1 MEKEESRFIKY
12 PNEGELLSP
21 NEALVYIALR
31 SYMNKKTL
39 ECYPSMSTISEDI
52 HLSRNTI
59 SNCIKLLV
67 DKRYI
72 TRRKDGNKTI
82 YKFNEENRF
91 EPFSYEFLK
100 KEDLTPTEK
109 GVLILCQKHMI
120 KEAGYGNI
128 YYPDRELEK
137 LIDVSK
143 STLNRVFNSLKKKGY
158 LAMGNIVRADK
169 TLTKAKQFNL
179 TELEQAIV
187 FKLAEHDEKIEE
199 HNERIEENSENINI
213 LNKKVDDAD
222 KEIAKLKEEI
232 KSLQKQLK
240 LKNRLEESS
249 RLEEEEMYRI
259 RHGE

>member
-1 MEKEESRFIKY
+1 MEKEKSRFIKY

-21 NEALVYIALR
+21 NEALVYVALR
-31 SYMNKKTL
+31 SYMNNETL
-39 ECYPSMSTISEDI
+39 ECYPSVMTLSKDIKISRDTIY
-52 HLSRNTI
+52 T
-59 SNCIKLLV
+59 CIKKLV
-67 DKRYI
+67 DKGYI
-72 TRRKDGNKTI
+72 TRRKDGSKII

-128 YYPDRELEK
+128 FYPDRELEK
-137 LIDVSK
+137 LIDVSR

-158 LAMGNIVRADK
+158 LAMGNIVKADK

-179 TELEQAIV
+179 TELDQAIV
-187 FKLAEHDEKIEE
+187 FTLLEHGKDIDELKQRANKSDEIIDELTKRLE
-199 HNERIEENSENINI
+199 ALEKQER
-213 LNKKVDDAD
+213 LR
-222 KEIAKLKEEI
+222 
-232 KSLQKQLK
+232 Q
-240 LKNRLEESS
+240 RLEESS

>member
-1 MEKEESRFIKY
+1 MEKEKSRFIKY

-21 NEALVYIALR
+21 NDALVYVALR
-31 SYMNKKTL
+31 SYMNNETL
-39 ECYPSMSTISEDI
+39 ECYPSIDTICEDSK
-52 HLSRNTI
+52 LSRVTV
-59 SNCIKLLV
+59 SNSLKKLV
-67 DKRYI
+67 DKGYI
-72 TRRKDGNKTI
+72 TRRRDGNKMI

-120 KEAGYGNI
+120 KEAGYGDI
-128 YYPDRELEK
+128 YYSNRELEK
-137 LIDVSK
+137 LIDVSR

-179 TELEQAIV
+179 TELDQAIV
-187 FKLAEHDEKIEE
+187 FTLLEHGKDIDELKQRANKSDEIIDELTKRLE
-199 HNERIEENSENINI
+199 ALEKQER
-213 LNKKVDDAD
+213 LR
-222 KEIAKLKEEI
+222 
-232 KSLQKQLK
+232 QK
-240 LKNRLEESS
+240 LEESS

>member
-21 NEALVYIALR
+21 NEALVYVALR
-31 SYMNKKTL
+31 SYMNNETL
-39 ECYPSMSTISEDI
+39 ECYPSIDTICEDSK
-52 HLSRNTI
+52 LSRVTV
-59 SNCIKLLV
+59 SNSLKKLV
-67 DKRYI
+67 DKGYI
-72 TRRKDGNKTI
+72 TRKKDGNKMI

-120 KEAGYGNI
+120 KEAGYGDI
-128 YYPDRELEK
+128 YYSNRELEK
-137 LIDVSK
+137 LIDVSR

-187 FKLAEHDEKIEE
+187 FKLAEHE
-199 HNERIEENSENINI
+199 ERIEENSENIDI
-213 LNKKVDDAD
+213 LNKKVDDND
-222 KEIAKLKEEI
+222 REIEKLKEEI
-232 KSLQKQLK
+232 RLLKKQLK
-240 LKNRLEESS
+240 LKNQLEESS
-249 RLEEEEMYRI
+249 RLAEEELYRI
-259 RHGE
+259 RHGEKVD

>member
-1 MEKEESRFIKY
+1 MEKEKSRFIKY

-21 NEALVYIALR
+21 NEALVYVALR
-31 SYMNKKTL
+31 SYMNDETL
-39 ECYPSMSTISEDI
+39 ECYPSVMTLSKDI
-52 HLSRNTI
+52 KLSRDTI
-59 SNCIKLLV
+59 YNCIKKLV
-67 DKRYI
+67 DKGYI
-72 TRRKDGNKTI
+72 TRRKDGNKVI

-120 KEAGYGNI
+120 KEVGYGTI

-137 LIDVSK
+137 LIDVSR
-143 STLNRVFNSLKKKGY
+143 STLNRVFSSLKKKGY
-158 LAMGNIVRADK
+158 LAMGNIVRANK

-199 HNERIEENSENINI
+199 HDERIEENSENIDI
-213 LNKKVDDAD
+213 LNKKLDNNDR
-222 KEIAKLKEEI
+222 EIEKLKEEI
-232 KSLQKQLK
+232 RLLKKQLK
-240 LKNRLEESS
+240 LKNQLEESS
-249 RLEEEEMYRI
+249 RLVEEELYRI

>member
-1 MEKEESRFIKY
+1 MEKEKSRFIKY

-21 NEALVYIALR
+21 NEALVYVALR
-31 SYMNKKTL
+31 SYMNNETL
-39 ECYPSMSTISEDI
+39 ECYPSVMTLSKDIKISRDTIY
-52 HLSRNTI
+52 T
-59 SNCIKLLV
+59 CIKKLV
-67 DKRYI
+67 DKGYI
-72 TRRKDGNKTI
+72 TRRKDGSKII

-128 YYPDRELEK
+128 FYPDRELEK
-137 LIDVSK
+137 LIDVSR

-179 TELEQAIV
+179 TELDQAIV
-187 FKLAEHDEKIEE
+187 FTLLEHGKDIDELKQRANKSDEIIDELTKRLE
-199 HNERIEENSENINI
+199 ALEKQER
-213 LNKKVDDAD
+213 LR
-222 KEIAKLKEEI
+222 
-232 KSLQKQLK
+232 Q
-240 LKNRLEESS
+240 RLEESS

-259 RHGE
+259 RHGEKVD

>member
-1 MEKEESRFIKY
+1 MEKEKSRFIKY

-21 NEALVYIALR
+21 NDALVYVALR
-31 SYMNKKTL
+31 SYMNNETL
-39 ECYPSMSTISEDI
+39 ECYPSIDIICEDSK
-52 HLSRNTI
+52 LSRVTV
-59 SNCIKLLV
+59 SNSLKKLV
-67 DKRYI
+67 DKGYI
-72 TRRKDGNKTI
+72 TRRRDGNKMI

-120 KEAGYGNI
+120 KEAGYGDM
-128 YYPDRELEK
+128 YYSNRELEK
-137 LIDVSK
+137 LIDVSR

-187 FKLAEHDEKIEE
+187 FKLAEHDE
-199 HNERIEENSENINI
+199 RIEENSENIETLQNE
-213 LNKKVDDAD
+213 VT
-222 KEIAKLKEEI
+222 ELKEEI
-232 KSLQKQLK
+232 RLLKKQLK
-240 LKNRLEESS
+240 LKNKLEESS

-259 RHGE
+259 RHGEKVD

>member
-1 MEKEESRFIKY
+1 MS
-12 PNEGELLSP
+12 NE
-21 NEALVYIALR
+21 
-31 SYMNKKTL
+31 TL
-39 ECYPSMSTISEDI
+39 ECFPSIDTICEDSK
-52 HLSRNTI
+52 LSRVTV
-59 SNCIKLLV
+59 SNSLKKLV
-67 DKRYI
+67 DKGYI
-72 TRRKDGNKTI
+72 TRRRDGNKMI

-109 GVLILCQKHMI
+109 GVLILCQKYMI
-120 KEAGYGNI
+120 KEAGYGDM
-128 YYPDRELEK
+128 YYSNRELEK
-137 LIDVSK
+137 LIDVSR

-187 FKLAEHDEKIEE
+187 FKLAEHDE
-199 HNERIEENSENINI
+199 RIEENSENINI
-213 LNKKVDDAD
+213 LNKKVDDND
-222 KEIAKLKEEI
+222 REIEKLKEEI
-232 KSLQKQLK
+232 RLLKKQLK

-249 RLEEEEMYRI
+249 RLAEEELYRI

>member
-1 MEKEESRFIKY
+1 MEKESNRFIKY

-21 NEALVYIALR
+21 NEALVYVALR
-31 SYMNKKTL
+31 SYMNNETL
-39 ECYPSMSTISEDI
+39 ECYPSVMTLSKDI
-52 HLSRNTI
+52 KLSRDTI
-59 SNCIKLLV
+59 YSCIKKLV

-72 TRRKDGNKTI
+72 TRRKDGSKII

-120 KEAGYGNI
+120 KEVGYGTI

-137 LIDVSK
+137 LIDVSR

-187 FKLAEHDEKIEE
+187 FKLAEHE
-199 HNERIEENSENINI
+199 ERIEENSENIDI
-213 LNKKVDDAD
+213 LNKKVDDND
-222 KEIAKLKEEI
+222 REIEKLKEEI
-232 KSLQKQLK
+232 RLLKKQLK
-240 LKNRLEESS
+240 LKNQLEESS
-249 RLEEEEMYRI
+249 RLAEEELYRI
-259 RHGE
+259 RHGEKVD

>member
-1 MEKEESRFIKY
+1 MEKEKSRFIKY

-21 NEALVYIALR
+21 NDALVYVALR
-31 SYMNKKTL
+31 SYMNNETL
-39 ECYPSMSTISEDI
+39 ECYPSIDTICEDSK
-52 HLSRNTI
+52 LSRVTV
-59 SNCIKLLV
+59 SNSLKKLV
-67 DKRYI
+67 DKGYI
-72 TRRKDGNKTI
+72 TRRRDGNKMI

-120 KEAGYGNI
+120 KEAGYGDI
-128 YYPDRELEK
+128 YYSNRELEK
-137 LIDVSK
+137 LIDVSR

-158 LAMGNIVRADK
+158 LSMGNIVRADK

-187 FKLAEHDEKIEE
+187 FKLAEHDERIEE
-199 HNERIEENSENINI
+199 HDERIEENSENIETLQNE
-213 LNKKVDDAD
+213 VT
-222 KEIAKLKEEI
+222 ELKEEI
-232 KSLQKQLK
+232 RLLKKQLK
-240 LKNRLEESS
+240 LKNKLEESS